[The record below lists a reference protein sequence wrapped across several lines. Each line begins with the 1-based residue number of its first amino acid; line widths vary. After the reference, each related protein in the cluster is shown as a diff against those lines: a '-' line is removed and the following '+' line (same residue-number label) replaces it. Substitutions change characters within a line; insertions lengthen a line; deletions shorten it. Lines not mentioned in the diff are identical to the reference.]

1 MGNGISHCLIFLL
14 SKGVWRKKVALLY
27 ILTSNTVQSG
37 ELLLYNS
44 ILHTDLTILGAAY
57 GRADVTH
64 TVHRRISNY
73 ETLSVDASNTIF
85 GDSWHGIEKSLVVV
99 YQHQGYHPR
108 VSITREHHT
117 LNIDARPEVSNPTT
131 VNHPIHQL
139 TIVGAAYGLSEVTSK
154 VRSLVQYEHLD
165 VVASNDVFGDSW
177 FGTWKTLV
185 VVYQYGNGPYRTVIA
200 IEGNRLRI

>member
-1 MGNGISHCLIFLL
+1 MLQTPFLVTL
-14 SKGVWRKKVALLY
+14 GLEL
-27 ILTSNTVQSG
+27 QSPLWLFIQHEG
-37 ELLLYNS
+37 
-44 ILHTDLTILGAAY
+44 Y
-57 GRADVTH
+57 G
-64 TVHRRISNY
+64 
-73 ETLSVDASNTIF
+73 
-85 GDSWHGIEKSLVVV
+85 
-99 YQHQGYHPR
+99 PR
-108 VSITREHHT
+108 VSVTREHNT
-117 LNIDARPEVSNPTT
+117 LHINARPEVSNPTT